1 MDDWF
6 AILTSL
12 FLAVV
17 LALLPLPDW
26 TTWYRPSWVVLVLIY
41 WTINSPYRVNVGVA
55 WVMGVL
61 MDLLTGTLLGE
72 HALAYTIVIYFV
84 SRMYIRLR
92 MYPLLQQGLSVFVF
106 VLLYQFIL
114 YCIQGFIG
122 ELPNSHLYW
131 LSSMTSMLLWPWLFV
146 LLRDWRRWFRV
157 A

>member
-12 FLAVV
+12 VLAIV

-26 TTWYRPSWVVLVLIY
+26 TAWGRPSWVVLVLIY

-55 WVMGVL
+55 WGMGLL

-72 HALAYTIVIYFV
+72 HALGYTIVIYLV

-146 LLRDWRRWFRV
+146 LLRDWRRWFRL